1 LRKKAHT
8 EAVHKIDSF
17 SPQITPPVQVKWAG
31 ITGLFYYYLYYLL
44 SCPKYSELTTIC
56 SNIETPIKMFRP
68 AIIIKGSTDQKTLS
82 VRQRIFEL
90 YVESQETAELSDYIC
105 EALGKPLSKNREQKK
120 Q

>member
-1 LRKKAHT
+1 
-8 EAVHKIDSF
+8 
-17 SPQITPPVQVKWAG
+17 
-31 ITGLFYYYLYYLL
+31 
-44 SCPKYSELTTIC
+44 
-56 SNIETPIKMFRP
+56 MFRP

-105 EALGKPLSKNREQKK
+105 EALGKPLSKNGEQKK